1 MASKASFYISEDKDF
16 KGRLFF
22 KLSPEGNGE
31 RFGTSAVTEFD
42 SVATKDHVAS
52 YRDAYKDFKKANRG
66 FVLQWPELDV
76 AVEPEVVASVVEVV
90 EEEVKEEVKELE
102 QPKPV
107 KRVFARKKEVKEPKE
122 PEAA

>member
-22 KLSPEGNGE
+22 KLSPEDQSD

-52 YRDAYKDFKKANRG
+52 YQEAYKRFKKANRD

-76 AVEPEVVASVVEVV
+76 AIEPEVVEQKVEVV
-90 EEEVKEEVKELE
+90 KEVELKPELE
-102 QPKPV
+102 AEPKSV
-107 KRVFARKKEVKEPKE
+107 RRVFARKKEE